1 MRWCIWLVMLCSSFV
16 SGIAGSFRISQAIE
30 VASTS
35 QPAEVAVK
43 DMVKAE
49 VEDVVATARKL
60 SFREMLIRD
69 LNLGA
74 RLFFPDG
81 IPRVRGRAFE
91 LMFVILTIM
100 WFVVYQEFIYQS
112 DRNEDF
118 SHWHDDLKM
127 DRHKDNRV
135 LQIRPDVVLVFHH
148 PTHYSGQSTKLDLN
162 SEDKELAFAPTPSNA
177 NRVAEKKV
185 SATTIKATLP
195 FSEGSS
201 LSRMSGLAS
210 EKDVSYQKV
219 RESLLQ
225 DIVEYLPGRGIHVG
239 IFSSMDE
246 DELFVCLS
254 LRDEKWVRHYVNQSG
269 TRLQLNTD
277 IVKHLE
283 IGKPGLDSL
292 RSPPFFRYDHHMAT
306 NLFGHDANP
315 KVEDSKIYKVYGANR
330 SILMGQGRIRVIN
343 SLLAGCVD
351 LDRAVQAGFMVKWY
365 PCHSYN
371 MVQKLRQY
379 WGNWTLIRDFTC
391 VQPIPLL
398 QEYFSSRVAFVF
410 AWNGLYAKFLLAL
423 VPVAMIFCLA
433 DVIAEKYGEASLWT
447 QGTVLGFSL
456 VVAYW
461 GKFVAN
467 QWRREE
473 AYLRVLWDLEGIGQD
488 AAVRPDFHGEEV
500 PSPIDKNMKMQE
512 YPIWKFRLRQAA
524 SWSITLAFCSCV
536 VTFVLAWKE
545 QFPGNVSLMGSV
557 VLALMI
563 QLFTFTFS
571 NLVEFLTIHENHK
584 LQRHYYESY
593 LRKTFVFEF
602 INQYTAFFYIAIKQ
616 QFAPGGCPLNAEG
629 QHDCLLALK
638 KQLPSTLLIL
648 MAMEIVQVVL
658 ANVKVRASLQWEYFS
673 NERKR
678 THSYLMALRS
688 VRSMCCGREQTEE
701 ENRHHNFVEVQ
712 GKFGPYRTR
721 EQIETMTRLCLNIG
735 FCLIFGGVVPIIVP
749 MCLLAF
755 FVQLR
760 ARATLLTSATDRPV
774 PRRTTGLGPWLSII
788 ELLMDIAVVFNAY
801 VLVNYGPLFTGLP
814 TLSKLSGFILYV
826 FVVKAMWSF
835 HDVVSPAS
843 SDLAELLHQRREHIV
858 SKLLIKESE
867 CRRNKAKK
875 KEEALEKTLSRH
887 VHTNFVEEALKGEWD
902 KIPTISKMSPAIAHQ
917 MGLC

>member
-1 MRWCIWLVMLCSSFV
+1 MIEEDLQRAADKFFPGTKPDMFGRIFEIWIILL
-16 SGIAGSFRISQAIE
+16 AIGWFFLYRQCFYKNDRRVDYSHWGE
-30 VASTS
+30 AVN
-35 QPAEVAVK
+35 AEVDK
-43 DMVKAE
+43 SHTHAE
-49 VEDVVATARKL
+49 A
-60 SFREMLIRD
+60 
-69 LNLGA
+69 
-74 RLFFPDG
+74 
-81 IPRVRGRAFE
+81 
-91 LMFVILTIM
+91 
-100 WFVVYQEFIYQS
+100 
-112 DRNEDF
+112 
-118 SHWHDDLKM
+118 
-127 DRHKDNRV
+127 DNT
-135 LQIRPDVVLVFHH
+135 LRPDVVLVFTH
-148 PTHYSGQSTKLDLN
+148 PRKGKDDDDDDANNDSEHPDAGKKLSAKVIRSTLSDKVLSGKSNLPRI
-162 SEDKELAFAPTPSNA
+162 SPLANGHG
-177 NRVAEKKV
+177 
-185 SATTIKATLP
+185 ATLL
-195 FSEGSS
+195 E
-201 LSRMSGLAS
+201 
-210 EKDVSYQKV
+210 V
-219 RESLLQ
+219 REKLLQ
-225 DIVEYLPGRGIHVG
+225 DIVEILPEHGIQIG
-239 IFSSMDE
+239 IFGSIDG
-246 DELFVCLS
+246 DELFVCLM
-254 LRDEKWVRHYVNQSG
+254 LGDEDWIRHYVLKDQV
-269 TRLQLNTD
+269 RLQLNGAIIKD
-277 IVKHLE
+277 LGVDEPADHHVI
-283 IGKPGLDSL
+283 SL
-292 RSPPFFRYDHHMAT
+292 SSPPYFRYDHRLANDLYGKHGSAT
-306 NLFGHDANP
+306 PGDLKNIDDNL
-315 KVEDSKIYKVYGANR
+315 IYRTYGANR
-330 SILMGQGRIRVIN
+330 SILTGIGRIRIVTR
-343 SLLAGCVD
+343 LLMEYVD
-351 LDRAVQAGFMVKWY
+351 LDRAVKKGILAKWF
-365 PCHSYN
+365 PCHGTIKLE
-371 MVQKLRQY
+371 KLRRY
-379 WGNWTLIRDFTC
+379 WGNWKLITDLSC
-391 VQPIPLL
+391 VQPLPLI